1 MRALDALE
9 DLEPLFKISHTFV
22 CKKVPGKIT
31 DKYMK
36 NLKQSS
42 GNIQAQVRTK
52 IFLVQS
58 FGFVALVYNLY
69 FYQNSGFTEIIRH

>member
-1 MRALDALE
+1 
-9 DLEPLFKISHTFV
+9 
-22 CKKVPGKIT
+22 
-31 DKYMK
+31 MK